1 MGFAKRLFVDFFYF
15 LQGSGTYRQIRHFVY
30 NFLENER
37 SKTKKYFDL
46 FMMVLILIS
55 VVTLVREVKHPI
67 DENLLFFNY
76 YVISIIFFIEY
87 ILRLWV
93 VNSVSQTIITHYEN
107 DVAMGEE
114 FRFFKACTAVLQM
127 KLRYLFSLKALIDL
141 VAILPFFHQLRLL
154 RIFTLFRV
162 FKLFRYAKTFRT
174 FTSVFSSK
182 RFEFITLFIFSSVVI
197 IISSVLIYVMEANNP
212 ASPVNTLFE
221 AFYWSIVTIATV
233 GYGDIV
239 PITEG
244 GRIVAVFVITAG
256 IAVLAFTTSLVVA
269 AFNEKLDEVRENK
282 IVNNLSHKK
291 RYYLLCGYESIA
303 KEVAKNLSKS
313 EHGVVILDEDPA
325 RVEEAR
331 RDGFDVLNYDPGSI
345 ESYYKL
351 GLDWHLQVKAVL
363 CLRENDVENVYT
375 ALTVRSINKEV
386 FILSLLNQH
395 ANRKKLEF
403 AGANEILYAKEI
415 VGMVSRE
422 FIGQPVAFEA
432 IHALRSEYSYI
443 KIEEVFITARI
454 LQRFAYVEDLEA
466 SKFRVVLL
474 GIYKRE
480 HERFYFNPIDSMLLE
495 EGDCLLLIANGV
507 FIKEFEKHLKKR

>member
-15 LQGSGTYRQIRHFVY
+15 LQSCKSYRQARRFVY

-37 SKTKKYFDL
+37 SKAKKYFDL
-46 FMMVLILIS
+46 FMMFLILVS
-55 VVTLVREVKHPI
+55 VVTLIREVKHPV
-67 DENLLFFNY
+67 DESFLFFNY

-87 ILRLWV
+87 LLRLWV
-93 VNSVSQTIITHYEN
+93 VSSVSNVIVSRYEN
-107 DVAMGEE
+107 DVATGQE
-114 FRFFKACTAVLQM
+114 FRFFMACREVAAL
-127 KLRYLFSLKALIDL
+127 KLRHIFSLKAIIDL

-162 FKLFRYAKTFRT
+162 FKLFRYAKTFQT
-174 FTSVFSSK
+174 FASVFRAK
-182 RFEFITLFIFSSVVI
+182 RFEFITLFIFSSIVI
-197 IISSVLIYVMEANNP
+197 VISSVLIYVMEANNP

-256 IAVLAFTTSLVVA
+256 IAVLAFTTSLVVS
-269 AFNEKLDEVRENK
+269 AFNEKLDEVRETK
-282 IVNNLSHKK
+282 ILNNLTSKK
-291 RYYLLCGYESIA
+291 RYYILCGYENIA
-303 KEVAKNLSKS
+303 KEVAKKLSKS
-313 EHGVVILDEDPA
+313 EHGVLILDEDA
-325 RVEEAR
+325 HRIEEAR
-331 RDGFDVLNYDPGSI
+331 KEGFEALNYDPGSI
-345 ESYYKL
+345 ESYHKL
-351 GLDWHLQVKAVL
+351 RLDLHAQVKAVL
-363 CLRENDVENVYT
+363 CLRESDVENVYT
-375 ALTVRSINKEV
+375 ALTVRAISKDI

-403 AGANEILYAKEI
+403 AGANEILYDKEI

-443 KIEEVFITARI
+443 NIEEVVLTQRI
-454 LQRFAYVEDLEA
+454 LERFATVGELHA
-466 SKFRVVLL
+466 TRFRVVLL
-474 GIYKRE
+474 GIYKKE
-480 HERFYFNPIDSMLLE
+480 HERFYFNPIDSTFLE
-495 EGDCLLLIANGV
+495 EGDCLLLIANTV
-507 FIKEFEKHLKKR
+507 FIEEFVKYLNKR